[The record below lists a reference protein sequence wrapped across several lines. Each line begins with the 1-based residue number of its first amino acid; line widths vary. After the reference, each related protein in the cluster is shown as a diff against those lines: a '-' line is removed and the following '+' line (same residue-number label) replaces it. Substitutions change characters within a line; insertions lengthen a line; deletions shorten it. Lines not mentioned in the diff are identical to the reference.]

1 MKHLKAVM
9 ILFGIT
15 MAGEFLKALLPLP
28 VPAGVYGLFI
38 LLLCLCTGLVK
49 VDEISGVGDFLLDT
63 MPLMF
68 IPAAV
73 GLVDSFAELKAVLLP
88 VLVISV
94 VSTLFV
100 MIVTGKMAQGI
111 IRRKQ
116 KGGESRE

>member
-1 MKHLKAVM
+1 MKHLKAVVV
-9 ILFGIT
+9 LFGIT

-73 GLVDSFAELKAVLLP
+73 GLP